1 MGKPGDAGMNLK
13 DHRSTRVRNGEI
25 TEIDDTIV
33 IEDRFQIL
41 FNNRPVTDIIAS
53 RDQLR
58 ELGAGFVITEGL
70 TRCVDKVKLEGDRI
84 LVFADT
90 GCNAS
95 LSKKELG
102 SSGGMSLQKEP
113 GTVSSDLQIT
123 PEDVVSWTR
132 EIETEVWRK
141 TGAVHCSVLISEGK
155 CVVKSSDVG
164 RHNTVDK
171 VVGHAILNR
180 IDLSGCVIGCTG
192 RQPAGMVKKYSNAG
206 IPIVISRA
214 ASTDKG
220 IATAETAGITLV
232 CFSRGDRFTIYTHPE
247 RILGAGFSLSSER

>member
-1 MGKPGDAGMNLK
+1 MGRSGDAKMNLK

-25 TEIDDTIV
+25 TEIEDTIV
-33 IEDRFQIL
+33 IEDRFRIL

-102 SSGGMSLQKEP
+102 SSGGMSLRKEP
-113 GTVSSDLQIT
+113 GRVSSDLQIT

-155 CVVKSSDVG
+155 CVIKSSDVG

-192 RQPAGMVKKYSNAG
+192 RQPAGMVKKYANAG

-232 CFSRGDRFTIYTHPE
+232 CFSRGDRFTIYTHPA

>member
-1 MGKPGDAGMNLK
+1 MNLK

-41 FNNRPVTDIIAS
+41 FNDRPVTDIIAS
-53 RDQLR
+53 RDQLK

-95 LSKKELG
+95 LSKKEFG

-113 GTVSSDLQIT
+113 GRVSSDIHIT

-171 VVGHAILNR
+171 VVGHALLNK

-192 RQPAGMVKKYSNAG
+192 RQPAGMVKKYANAG

-220 IATAETAGITLV
+220 IATAGTAGITLV